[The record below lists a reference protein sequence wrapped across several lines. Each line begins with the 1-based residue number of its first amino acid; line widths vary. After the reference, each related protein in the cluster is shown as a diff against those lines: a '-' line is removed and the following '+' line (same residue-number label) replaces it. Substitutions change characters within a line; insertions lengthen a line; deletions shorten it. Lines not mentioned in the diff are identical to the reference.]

1 MRKHK
6 KASGPDLNEPFT
18 GASDNH
24 LSAQSDFSELESRL
38 AGAEGS
44 PSDKAKKEISGGWIL
59 GFLVLLL
66 ILLVVQH
73 WLRQ

>member
-6 KASGPDLNEPFT
+6 KRVEPDLKESFT

-24 LSAQSDFSELESRL
+24 LSAQADFSEFEGHL
-38 AGAEGS
+38 AGDEGS
-44 PSDKAKKEISGGWIL
+44 SSGKAKKEISGGWIL